1 MVRGKT
7 KKVSMS
13 WKKRTTKRCGGS
25 SGQKSRGVKKS
36 MRSRAQKAR
45 RLKNKSRGKK
55 RSLNRRKRSM
65 RSKKRRGRRNMRGG
79 NANTLPIEYLG
90 GNSGRYS
97 ENPDDSA
104 THDAYGDY
112 VGQSHGMPF
121 SQDMSGP
128 NLFVNPVS
136 PSGSMTDGF

>member
-1 MVRGKT
+1 MVRSKA
-7 KKVSMS
+7 KKVGMS
-13 WKKRTTKRCGGS
+13 WKKRTVKRCS
-25 SGQKSRGVKKS
+25 STSTRSKSVKKSLRSKSQKSRRVKKNLG
-36 MRSRAQKAR
+36 RK
-45 RLKNKSRGKK
+45 RG
-55 RSLNRRKRSM
+55 LNRRKKSM

-79 NANTLPIEYLG
+79 NANTLPIEYFG

-97 ENPDDSA
+97 ENPNDGG
-104 THDAYGDY
+104 THEAYGDY
-112 VGQSHGMPF
+112 VGQSFGMPL